1 VQLCGCSCCWPCVFI
16 PSCAQDAAAAAA
28 AHGIVEVK
36 KKNKKMRFLVS
47 FSNFFSPC
55 VIIVLLF
62 VFLFRPGHFC
72 SSLWSKYFYI
82 YTLFGIWQQVFIG
95 DCKCWR
101 CKWLVLRVCVHSIAN
116 ASDLYV
122 KSSLLITDSRQ
133 VRCCSLLYLS
143 YIPHFLSFFP
153 VSLFYIIFSLFFRR
167 LGAV

>member
-62 VFLFRPGHFC
+62 FFFSVPAIFAARYEA
-72 SSLWSKYFYI
+72 SI
-82 YTLFGIWQQVFIG
+82 FIS
-95 DCKCWR
+95 
-101 CKWLVLRVCVHSIAN
+101 V
-116 ASDLYV
+116 
-122 KSSLLITDSRQ
+122 
-133 VRCCSLLYLS
+133 
-143 YIPHFLSFFP
+143 
-153 VSLFYIIFSLFFRR
+153 YIIRYMAAGFYWR
-167 LGAV
+167 LQVLALQVAGPSCVRTLYSIRE

>member
-62 VFLFRPGHFC
+62 FFFSVPAIFAARYEASIFISIHYSVYGSRFLLETASAGVA
-72 SSLWSKYFYI
+72 SGWSFVCA
-82 YTLFGIWQQVFIG
+82 YTL
-95 DCKCWR
+95 
-101 CKWLVLRVCVHSIAN
+101 
-116 ASDLYV
+116 
-122 KSSLLITDSRQ
+122 
-133 VRCCSLLYLS
+133 
-143 YIPHFLSFFP
+143 
-153 VSLFYIIFSLFFRR
+153 
-167 LGAV
+167 